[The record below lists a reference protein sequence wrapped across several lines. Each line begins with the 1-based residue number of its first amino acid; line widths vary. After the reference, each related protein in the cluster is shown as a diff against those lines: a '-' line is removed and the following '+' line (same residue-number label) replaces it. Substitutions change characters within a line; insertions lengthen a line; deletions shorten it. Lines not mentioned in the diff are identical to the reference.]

1 MRIICNGHAKTPIEF
16 YYLETGATPLKQI
29 ISSRRI
35 MYLHNILS
43 REDSELVKR
52 VYVTQRDNPT
62 SGDFVELVK
71 SDLEDINIEYIEK
84 AIIQQSKTQLK
95 LIIKEKLKASVLK
108 KLKDKQSSHSKIR
121 DITYNKLQIQPYM
134 ASNKFT
140 NEMVQLIF
148 NFRSSMIKNVKANFS
163 SINRNNMWC
172 KLKCQDEKEIDSQQH
187 LLGCKVLLKELKD
200 QERESLS
207 NVVYDFLFGS
217 LEQQRQVALV
227 LGKLLEIRDKL
238 LENERLP
245 VGLNTGP
252 ISTITTQ

>member
-1 MRIICNGHAKTPIEF
+1 MFLNGVLFNSEVWQGLAATDITLLENLDHQVMRIICNGHAKTPIEF

-95 LIIKEKLKASVLK
+95 LIIKEKLKASVLM

-121 DITYNKLQIQPYM
+121 DIKYNKLQIQPYM

-148 NFRSSMIKNVKANFS
+148 NFRSSMIKNIKANFS
-163 SINRNNMWC
+163 SINR
-172 KLKCQDEKEIDSQQH
+172 KC
-187 LLGCKVLLKELKD
+187 
-200 QERESLS
+200 
-207 NVVYDFLFGS
+207 
-217 LEQQRQVALV
+217 
-227 LGKLLEIRDKL
+227 
-238 LENERLP
+238 
-245 VGLNTGP
+245 GL
-252 ISTITTQ
+252 